1 MTFME
6 TFERDPRTNLRY
18 LHNSPQEPHE
28 SGILF
33 YLTYLFWYCIFATL
47 RLIYLYV
54 FFPFFDIL
62 SLLKPNIGP
71 TLNYSLTR
79 TVFIALRSIF
89 CLNGAKHEGK
99 QKVKSERCG
108 DTKKRSEG
116 KTIQRERWEFCLFV
130 RGRRFEWSQVGL
142 EDV

>member
-1 MTFME
+1 ME

-89 CLNGAKHEGK
+89 CLNGTKHEGK

-108 DTKKRSEG
+108 DTKKDLREKLFRG
-116 KTIQRERWEFCLFV
+116 KDESFVCLSV
-130 RGRRFEWSQVGL
+130 AGDSSGL
-142 EDV
+142 KWAWRMYKI